1 MVDVSR
7 RRISFTELFNFLVF
21 NCCREK
27 FVQNVFHLQKWF
39 YSPNHLNFWEDSF
52 LLDDNDFTV
61 LQNCLEYLF
70 LSYSRNN
77 LFKFFC
83 KRDNNLGVVMGN
95 AMVLVLHLSKN
106 TAFAIFSQFLV
117 ILVKISPTPPRHP
130 VRGTLLKKTNI
141 FHWQFRWQILSKFI
155 IGKSFKVPVVFYSR
169 LQFLRFYLQN
179 SGSYFMK
186 IR

>member
-1 MVDVSR
+1 
-7 RRISFTELFNFLVF
+7 
-21 NCCREK
+21 
-27 FVQNVFHLQKWF
+27 
-39 YSPNHLNFWEDSF
+39 
-52 LLDDNDFTV
+52 
-61 LQNCLEYLF
+61 
-70 LSYSRNN
+70 
-77 LFKFFC
+77 
-83 KRDNNLGVVMGN
+83 MGN

-169 LQFLRFYLQN
+169 LHILFTKQWQLFYENQINQSLSHTNFERSRFFSKTLQRVRIRERVYAGSIEFCLEISQF
-179 SGSYFMK
+179 K
-186 IR
+186 IKFVICRK